1 MKSIGTVA
9 KSYLQRVRQNH
20 ALEHATINLLSR
32 RYPGAQVVGFSS
44 PAGFTLYSSLTTE
57 DIILAARQAL
67 SALQA
72 GESELAVHE
81 NCGTNLVITAAL
93 TTLATVV
100 GFGAGHLGLGRR
112 RSSRSGFLEFLERLP
127 QAVLLNAIALVVA
140 NPIARWVQ
148 SRVTTDPDASQLEI
162 SSIFTDYYGTLQRVR
177 VHTRRV

>member
-1 MKSIGTVA
+1 MKSIGAVV

-32 RYPGAQVVGFSS
+32 RYPGSQVVGFSS

-57 DIILAARQAL
+57 EINLAARQAL
-67 SALQA
+67 GALKA
-72 GESELAVHE
+72 GESQLAVHE

-100 GFGAGHLGLGRR
+100 GLGAGHLGQGDG
-112 RSSRSGFLEFLERLP
+112 RSSRSRYLAFLERVP
-127 QAVLLNAIALVVA
+127 QAILFNVIALVVA
-140 NPIARWVQ
+140 NPLARWVQ
-148 SRVTTDPDASQLEI
+148 SRVTTDPNLSQVEI
-162 SSIFTDYYGTLQRVR
+162 SSIFTDYHGTLRRVR